1 MAPTELL
8 WRLRW
13 LLPNPPGEAQN
24 GATSFCNHGTRSAVT
39 RCASRQRRIGSLHV
53 LASRAASTAHGA
65 QAPQPLLNEM
75 SCPSAEPPLPTVT
88 LSVQHI
94 RRLVLP
100 HRAARLP
107 RRVFPGQSSAAQ
119 ILYVP
124 CNPLLPSSKH
134 PSLHSK
140 RRGATLH
147 TNEWL
152 RQRVYATPRWD
163 EGGRTRCLHQP
174 TLEGRSN

>member
-1 MAPTELL
+1 VLGREHTPNSALAIPAYSLL
-8 WRLRW
+8 GL
-13 LLPNPPGEAQN
+13 
-24 GATSFCNHGTRSAVT
+24 
-39 RCASRQRRIGSLHV
+39 
-53 LASRAASTAHGA
+53 
-65 QAPQPLLNEM
+65 
-75 SCPSAEPPLPTVT
+75 
-88 LSVQHI
+88 LSVRPVCRDVCI
-94 RRLVLP
+94 PSR
-100 HRAARLP
+100 
-107 RRVFPGQSSAAQ
+107 SSAAQ

-174 TLEGRSN
+174 TSEGRSN